1 MRYAALPSVWI
12 GAFQVLDEHFVGIN
26 SLVGKDATMVVLI
39 ECGGVAEW
47 FRQGPAKPCTG
58 VRIPS
63 PPRHVGCLE
72 LDRTVRRPQFSSAR
86 VGRFTGHCRKRKR
99 KLRL

>member
-63 PPRHVGCLE
+63 PPPTCWVFGAGSN
-72 LDRTVRRPQFSSAR
+72 RTATAILVREGGEVHWSLS
-86 VGRFTGHCRKRKR
+86 
-99 KLRL
+99 